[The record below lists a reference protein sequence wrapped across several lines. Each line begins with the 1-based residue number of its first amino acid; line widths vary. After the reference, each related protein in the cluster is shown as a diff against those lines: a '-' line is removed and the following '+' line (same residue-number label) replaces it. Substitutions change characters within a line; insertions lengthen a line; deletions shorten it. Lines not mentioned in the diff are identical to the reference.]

1 MSRRYNLERCLYCI
15 GKEVERCIREEV
27 KAWGI
32 LAGIYYY
39 IYCKDGGY
47 VLVSCTLVECHGII
61 VSVGCHKFP
70 KPHAPSATPVKA
82 QSQLSNP

>member
-1 MSRRYNLERCLYCI
+1 M
-15 GKEVERCIREEV
+15 ERCIREEV

-32 LAGIYYY
+32 LAGIYCY

-61 VSVGCHKFP
+61 VSVGESRSL
-70 KPHAPSATPVKA
+70 AATVA
-82 QSQLSNP
+82 SLDESVGLTAVAVL